1 MCGRFVL
8 DSPVDIIVSEFGVER
23 PTFNLKKSFNIAP
36 SQTIQILMFDSKRK
50 LVQCRWGYIPS
61 WSKDESI
68 GYKMINA
75 RAETIAEKRSF
86 KNAFKKRRC
95 LIIADGFYEWRHKEN
110 AKSPFFIHLKSKRP
124 FGLAGLYNVWT
135 SPDGNPLCT
144 CTIITTEANRS
155 LREVHNRMPAI
166 ISKKKY
172 DMWLNPEII
181 DSGDL
186 LPLLRPY
193 PADEIEY
200 YEVSNRVNSPKNDS
214 PENIQPLHP

>member
-1 MCGRFVL
+1 
-8 DSPVDIIVSEFGVER
+8 
-23 PTFNLKKSFNIAP
+23 
-36 SQTIQILMFDSKRK
+36 
-50 LVQCRWGYIPS
+50 
-61 WSKDESI
+61 
-68 GYKMINA
+68 
-75 RAETIAEKRSF
+75 
-86 KNAFKKRRC
+86 
-95 LIIADGFYEWRHKEN
+95 
-110 AKSPFFIHLKSKRP
+110 
-124 FGLAGLYNVWT
+124 
-135 SPDGNPLCT
+135 
-144 CTIITTEANRS
+144 
-155 LREVHNRMPAI
+155 MPAI